1 MQAFFGYFFKTQ
13 GRQNSTFFKT
23 QAIFLQ
29 NSRKISQNS
38 IFRKFLSLWAFFK
51 YSQWSKNE
59 VILTI
64 LLHNIEC
71 TALTSQS
78 FYSVSA
84 KLNRNST
91 FFKNSRYFL
100 WKLKEISAQ
109 NSIFFAKLNF
119 SEIPFPY
126 DGAKTAKKKA
136 WFKFPSRNTQYV
148 IEKCTIYSCFNNR
161 CTWAQERRGDS
172 V

>member
-1 MQAFFGYFFKTQ
+1 MNQSNQWPFEIYPAAPYILKQVPIPGFFIGYFFKTQ

-91 FFKNSRYFL
+91 FFKNSRYFS
-100 WKLKEISAQ
+100 WKLKKISAQ
-109 NSIFFAKLNF
+109 NSIIFAKLNF

-136 WFKFPSRNTQYV
+136 CLST
-148 IEKCTIYSCFNNR
+148 CCGAS
-161 CTWAQERRGDS
+161 
-172 V
+172 

>member
-1 MQAFFGYFFKTQ
+1 MLTNRISYFIASFIRWWIVRRPGFFIGYFFKTQ

-91 FFKNSRYFL
+91 FFKNSRYFS
-100 WKLKEISAQ
+100 WKLKKISAQ
-109 NSIFFAKLNF
+109 NSIIFAKLNF

-126 DGAKTAKKKA
+126 DGAKTAKKKPEIGA
-136 WFKFPSRNTQYV
+136 TTKLEEISKMF
-148 IEKCTIYSCFNNR
+148 
-161 CTWAQERRGDS
+161 
-172 V
+172 

>member
-1 MQAFFGYFFKTQ
+1 MVSCFAGFVIKMKRKVCPNAGFFIGYFFKTQ

-91 FFKNSRYFL
+91 FFKNSRYFS
-100 WKLKEISAQ
+100 WKLKKISAQ
-109 NSIFFAKLNF
+109 NSIIFAKLNF

-136 WFKFPSRNTQYV
+136 WP
-148 IEKCTIYSCFNNR
+148 TISHIRQSANLLF
-161 CTWAQERRGDS
+161 Q
-172 V
+172 

>member
-1 MQAFFGYFFKTQ
+1 MPHLTASHTLLMSKQAFSGYFFKTQ

-91 FFKNSRYFL
+91 FFKNSRYFS
-100 WKLKEISAQ
+100 WKFKKISAQ
-109 NSIFFAKLNF
+109 NSIIFAKLNF

-136 WFKFPSRNTQYV
+136 CTRTQ
-148 IEKCTIYSCFNNR
+148 ESSLF
-161 CTWAQERRGDS
+161 
-172 V
+172 

>member
-1 MQAFFGYFFKTQ
+1 MLSRKENYQLVQAFLLAIFSKLKGGKTQ
-13 GRQNSTFFKT
+13 RFSKLKQFV
-23 QAIFLQ
+23 LQ

-91 FFKNSRYFL
+91 FFKNLRYFS
-100 WKLKEISAQ
+100 WKLKKISAQ
-109 NSIFFAKLNF
+109 NSIIFAKLNF

-126 DGAKTAKKKA
+126 DGAKTAKK
-136 WFKFPSRNTQYV
+136 SLT
-148 IEKCTIYSCFNNR
+148 
-161 CTWAQERRGDS
+161 
-172 V
+172 